1 MHSRCRFASLRVF
14 RSRPVTHSG
23 KSRGSGQK
31 GALLNPNL
39 LALDGRTHGALR
51 HMAFPRPAHLARLE
65 LHLLRARLSTGYHIG
80 GGADGEGVS
89 SSPVPTPR
97 RDSHHGPLPG
107 DMPKEKTDPRDKP
120 GPVPPSS
127 GQGKTGTGFQQW
139 PKNLKKGITFP
150 RRRRRR
156 SRHRRRRTRRPRTHR
171 TRPRTA
177 GSRERSA
184 QRSLACSSRAA
195 PRRPGG

>member
-1 MHSRCRFASLRVF
+1 MVALMG
-14 RSRPVTHSG
+14 HSG
-23 KSRGSGQK
+23 TWLSPGLRTWRGSNSTCSEHGFPPDITLGEGQ
-31 GALLNPNL
+31 
-39 LALDGRTHGALR
+39 T
-51 HMAFPRPAHLARLE
+51 
-65 LHLLRARLSTGYHIG
+65 
-80 GGADGEGVS
+80 GGAPPPP
-89 SSPVPTPR
+89 PVPTPR